1 MIAPHGRGTG
11 MSLSRDE
18 LLRPSLAGAAVAKA
32 PYSVRTAFL
41 TAFFGGPLAAIA
53 ITGINSVRLRRWARD
68 LAPLAALVAAY
79 VAFMLA
85 LAWTDWGLS
94 FQTSLDAFAGPHTV
108 SYLHRL
114 IALALFG
121 VGYAMHRK
129 EQRSADFMGLRR
141 PNGWVAGLACIAGS
155 ILFLIVF
162 DALIGLE
169 NG

>member
-1 MIAPHGRGTG
+1 

-18 LLRPSLAGAAVAKA
+18 LLRPSLADAAVAKA
-32 PYSVRTAFL
+32 PYSVRATFL
-41 TAFFGGPLAAIA
+41 TAFLGGPLAAIA
-53 ITGINSVRLRRWARD
+53 ITAINSLRLQRWARD
-68 LAPLAALVAAY
+68 LVPLAAFAAAY
-79 VAFMLA
+79 IVFLLA
-85 LAWTDWGLS
+85 LAWTDWGRS
-94 FQTSLDAFAGPHTV
+94 FQTSLDALAGPRSL

-114 IALALFG
+114 IALGLFG

-141 PNGWVAGLACIAGS
+141 PNGWVAGVACVAGS

-169 NG
+169 GG